1 MAVAQTINPTMTR
14 AYSRMPDYFPAG
26 PATNGFGGP
35 GTAVRPFSARAAYN
49 KVGVLICI
57 ALVTAMV
64 GWWVGSP
71 GLGGACIVVALV
83 ASFVGIFRPGAAKV
97 TAPLYAAA
105 EGVVLGW
112 ISSAYA
118 TLGRG
123 VVPVSVVFTAVVFLG
138 CWAAFRSGLV
148 RVTHRFWT
156 VTIVATLGLGLVYL
170 LSLFGLPIPGASD
183 IGTKGILL
191 GVIGLIVGVLNLFV
205 DFSFIQT
212 LEAGAVFPGRR
223 TAVLL
228 SSDGE
233 WYAAQCLMVSL
244 VLVYLSVLRIVGAA
258 AGNGR
263 R

>member
-1 MAVAQTINPTMTR
+1 MAR
-14 AYSRMPDYFPAG
+14 AYSRMPDYFPAAPG
-26 PATNGFGGP
+26 TGGFGGP
-35 GTAVRPFSARAAYN
+35 REAVRPFSARAAYN

-57 ALVTAMV
+57 AVVTAMA
-64 GWWVGSP
+64 GWWLNSP
-71 GLGGACIVVALV
+71 ALGGACIAIALV
-83 ASFVGIFRPGAAKV
+83 ASLVGVFRPGAAKV
-97 TAPLYAAA
+97 TAPIYAAA
-105 EGVVLGW
+105 EGIVLGW

-138 CWAAFRSGLV
+138 CWAAFRSGVV
-148 RVTHRFWT
+148 RVTRRFWT
-156 VTIVATLGLGLVYL
+156 VTLVATLGLGLVYL
-170 LSLFGLPIPGASD
+170 LSLFGLPVPGADD
-183 IGTKGILL
+183 IGTKGIML
-191 GVIGLIVGVLNLFV
+191 GLFGLAVGVLNLFV

-212 LEAGAVFPGRR
+212 LEAGAIFPGRR
-223 TAVLL
+223 TAALL

-258 AGNGR
+258 TGNGR